1 MKYFLFILFSFL
13 SLALHAQSNPK
24 DSLFIAKCTALLTL
38 EPPQRDI
45 AILNE
50 VRTYTKNGDEPSLLN
65 AATVLFYMGMPVAS
79 DSIYMVAAKKYPK
92 GAAARTVAFSK
103 IIKMEENSSKVEAA
117 YYKWLKEFP
126 DKGDNKDLY
135 ENARAHIATIYAK
148 ERNYTQTQKWLSAV
162 KDTMLIANTDA
173 TIAGLALSAKDTVQ
187 ATKSMEA
194 GMEKISLLTDSMFNN
209 YRLNYKMKYAD
220 FLYQL
225 KRYDQSL
232 KVITDVYNHTDDKSP
247 ELERLYAN
255 ILVENNKSKEAMV
268 VLSGLLKKG
277 KGDEKLLHD
286 LKNAYQQVNGSV
298 TGYDAYLQPLI
309 DTMKVKVREGI
320 DLKMLDE
327 KAPWFSLRVL
337 DGDTISLEKL
347 KGKTVI
353 LDFWATWCGPCKAS
367 FPAMKTTLKKY
378 AADSNVVFLF
388 IDCMERVKDPTGM
401 IRSFLSKN
409 EYPFTVLLDSESI
422 VADHYGVKGIPNK
435 IIIDKNGVIRF
446 RMVGYEEGIDAAVER
461 LSAMIDEVR
470 KVKY

>member
-1 MKYFLFILFSFL
+1 MKYLQVILLSFL
-13 SLALHAQSNPK
+13 SLTLHAQSNPK
-24 DSLFIAKCTALLTL
+24 DSLFIAKCMSLLNL
-38 EPPQRDI
+38 GNPEKEI

-50 VRTYTKNGDEPSLLN
+50 VRAYTIKGDEPSLLT
-65 AATVLFYMGMPVAS
+65 ASTALYYMGMPVAS

-92 GAAARTVAFSK
+92 GAAARTVAFGK
-103 IIKMEENSSKVEAA
+103 IVKMEENSSKVEAA

-126 DKGDNKDLY
+126 DKGENKELD

-148 ERNYTQTQKWLSAV
+148 ERNYIQSQKWLSTV
-162 KDTMLIANTDA
+162 KDTMLIANTDE
-173 TIAGLALSAKDTVQ
+173 TIADLALSANDTVQ
-187 ATKSMEA
+187 VIKAIEA
-194 GMEKISLLTDSMFNN
+194 GMAQISLLTDSLSYN
-209 YRLNYKMKYAD
+209 YRVSYAAKYAY
-220 FLYQL
+220 FLYRL

-232 KVITDVYNHTDDKSP
+232 KVITDVYNHTADKSP

-255 ILVENNKSKEAMV
+255 ILVANNKSKEAMV

-286 LKNAYQQVNGSV
+286 LKNAYQQVNGSE

-309 DTMKVKVREGI
+309 DTMKVKVREGL

-327 KAPWFSLRVL
+327 KAPSFSLRVL
-337 DGDTISLEKL
+337 DGNMISLEKL

-367 FPAMKTTLKKY
+367 FPAMKATLKKY
-378 AADSNVVFLF
+378 AADSNIVFLF

-446 RMVGYEEGIDAAVER
+446 RMVGYEDGIDAAVER

-470 KVKY
+470 KVK